1 MPADLRPNDNPVEIK
16 INPLFIVLMSF
27 IFALVFWIIGI
38 AFRYYVYVG
47 GSV

>member
-1 MPADLRPNDNPVEIK
+1 MADLRPHDPVEVK
-16 INPLFIVLMSF
+16 ITTKDILIGTF
-27 IFALVFWIIGI
+27 IFALVFWIIGT

>member
-1 MPADLRPNDNPVEIK
+1 MADLRKSDDPIEVK
-16 INPLFIVLMSF
+16 INPLIIVLMSF
-27 IFALVFWIIGI
+27 IFALVFWVIGT